1 MANPSIKNERR
12 SKQNPRNPSI
22 SVHPRSSFFFLS
34 RRLAA
39 WLVEVSLVAGSAAIP
54 YATGVYLNNNTNERV
69 PLNPALVKVQNAVSS
84 VLDLPRSTPNSP
96 PVAPATNILWWIAL
110 GSPLIIGASQIYLL
124 AKTGQTLPKR
134 WFGIRIIANGG
145 HPPQLLRV
153 GIREGLGRWGLPLGS
168 AFVLW
173 RYLIGFPNVE
183 ILLGIGGLLVVV
195 ETGILLFNP
204 RWRSFHDHISGTV
217 AIDSRKLK
225 EKTNNRQIPSI
236 SVEVQGLEDTR
247 VAQTVVNPYY
257 GDRMTSIVLSN
268 PDAKPKFNLWFW
280 MRQHPVTA
288 LLIIASASVGS
299 VLAAFIGTQIYV
311 QHQADRRESQSQN
324 SQVFMSLIEQLSGTA
339 TDPLQERK
347 SLILALARVEDPRA
361 VPYLVDLL
369 GQEKDPQV
377 IASIEQALASNGTNA
392 LIDLRRLNQ
401 SLEKDLQGFA
411 NDDNSEAKR
420 LLLTRLKTTKMA
432 IAKILTVYSGQLNKV
447 GLHHV
452 NLSSDRSEFGSFN
465 SILDRLDLSG
475 LNLRS
480 ANLTEASL
488 KNTFFSSAGKDKQTG
503 TSDDAIADF
512 SGAELKAAD
521 LTNAK
526 LVGVSLQRANLIL
539 ANLSDSNLSNAQ
551 VQDANLSSSKLVG
564 ANLEGAMLTDSSL
577 TGADLRDV
585 RGKNINLANANLG
598 RVNAK
603 GGQFENGNLDRS
615 NWQEADLSNTNFSR
629 ANLQQADLS
638 SSQLTEANL
647 SQSILQNANLSNAN
661 LYNADLRGANL
672 DGADFRG
679 TILSQSNTS
688 DSDDGFIQTTENVEG
703 AKIKGVDFN
712 QVKNLDDS
720 QIEYICSQ
728 GGIYD
733 RCGK

>member
-12 SKQNPRNPSI
+12 SKQSPRNPSI
-22 SVHPRSSFFFLS
+22 SIHPRSSFFFLS

-39 WLVEVSLVAGSAAIP
+39 WLVEVSLVAGSAVIP

-96 PVAPATNILWWIAL
+96 PVAPATNILWWVAL
-110 GSPLIIGASQIYLL
+110 GSPLIVGASQIYLL

-134 WFGIRIIANGG
+134 WFGIRIVANGG

-173 RYLIGFPNVE
+173 RYLIGFPSVE
-183 ILLGIGGLLVVV
+183 ILLGIGGLLVVM
-195 ETGILLFNP
+195 ETGMLLFNS
-204 RWRSFHDHISGTV
+204 RWRSFHDRISGTV

-225 EKTNNRQIPSI
+225 GKTNNRHIPSI
-236 SVEVQGLEDTR
+236 SVEVQGFEDTR

-257 GDRMTSIVLSN
+257 DDRMTSIVLSN
-268 PDAKPKFNLWFW
+268 PNSKPRFNLWFW

-392 LIDLRRLNQ
+392 LVDLRRLNQ